1 MAASSDARASRIS
14 DLRLCSVI
22 TTVLRQAWLPSSN
35 SQMTAVRGKH
45 KFFNL
50 VTLKKNLIH
59 PIVWHDIIERKTVE
73 EAAQRSLSI
82 SLVRPADTHMIT
94 ANEASLCFL

>member
-59 PIVWHDIIERKTVE
+59 PIVWHRYHREKDCGGGS
-73 EAAQRSLSI
+73 AA
-82 SLVRPADTHMIT
+82 IT
-94 ANEASLCFL
+94 EHLPGEASRYAHDHC

>member
-22 TTVLRQAWLPSSN
+22 TTVLGQAWLPPSN

-45 KFFNL
+45 KFSN
-50 VTLKKNLIH
+50 LKKNLIH
-59 PIVWHDIIERKTVE
+59 PIVWHRYHREKDWE

-94 ANEASLCFL
+94 ANEAPSCFL